1 MAPKTK
7 MSEAEDIAQAIGIV
21 VGAAS
26 NCDWATEER
35 LSAAVDKMDAVV
47 LATATDESDAETAR
61 RRFHDGFEAGKAAM
75 ESGEADS
82 VAVEAAFDE
91 LELQLL

>member
-1 MAPKTK
+1 
-7 MSEAEDIAQAIGIV
+7 MSRAESIAQTIGVV

-47 LATATDESDAETAR
+47 SAAAVDDSDAELAR
-61 RRFHDGFEAGKAAM
+61 QRFHKAFEAGKAAM
-75 ESGEADS
+75 ESGKANPI
-82 VAVEAAFDE
+82 AVEAALEE
-91 LELQLL
+91 LEQTLP